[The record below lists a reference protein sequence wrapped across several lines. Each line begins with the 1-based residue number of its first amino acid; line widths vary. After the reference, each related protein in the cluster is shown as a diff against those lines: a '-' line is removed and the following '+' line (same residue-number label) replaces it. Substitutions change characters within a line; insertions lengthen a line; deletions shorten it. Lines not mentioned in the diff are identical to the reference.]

1 VTLTESGRVFLVEAH
16 RVLNAAA
23 EARDAVTDVQNLAHA
38 TLSIGTGQYV
48 GGLNLPEL
56 LARFHA
62 AHPDV
67 EIRLRQG
74 GAGLLAE
81 EVLEGRLDL
90 AIAALPH
97 TLRSDLVATP
107 IGTVPMLLACS
118 PDHRLARRRLIDV
131 EALSGEK
138 FVDFPAGWAARTAVD
153 RSFEELNIERQVA
166 FEVNDIIGLLNLV
179 AHNLG
184 IAIVPG
190 GFASIPAAVSYARL
204 RAPAPVLRYAAIRRK
219 NERLSHAA
227 RVFLAMALP
236 ASSRPATRDST
247 PDDW

>member
-1 VTLTESGRVFLVEAH
+1 
-16 RVLNAAA
+16 
-23 EARDAVTDVQNLAHA
+23 VTDVQNLAHA

-48 GGLNLPEL
+48 GGLNLPEV

-81 EVLEGRLDL
+81 EVREGRLDL
-90 AIAALPH
+90 AIAALPRE
-97 TLRSDLVATP
+97 LRDELVAIP
-107 IGTVPMLLACS
+107 IGTVPMVLACA
-118 PDHRLARRRLIDV
+118 PEHRLARRRLVDLV
-131 EALSGEK
+131 TLSGER
-138 FVDFPAGWAARTAVD
+138 FVDFPPGWAARMAVD
-153 RSFEELNIERQVA
+153 RSFDELNIERQVA

-204 RAPAPVLRYAAIRRK
+204 RAPAPALRYAVIRRK
-219 NERLSHAA
+219 SDRLSRAA

-236 ASSRPATRDST
+236 ESNRPSTASLGKAASGHGAPKG
-247 PDDW
+247 W